1 MVKNIAGPEQ
11 SVFQAVI
18 VKASS
23 LNHHGESIVVEQSEL
38 LVSNST
44 LNKTEQI

>member
-23 LNHHGESIVVEQSEL
+23 LNHHGESIASDQGGL
-38 LVSNST
+38 LVSYFT